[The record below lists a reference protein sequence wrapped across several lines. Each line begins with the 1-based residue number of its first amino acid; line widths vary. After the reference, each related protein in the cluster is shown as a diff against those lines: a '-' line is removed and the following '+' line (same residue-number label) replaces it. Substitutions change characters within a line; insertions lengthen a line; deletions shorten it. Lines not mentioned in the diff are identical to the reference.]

1 MIIRMRTTLVIDDE
15 LLREA
20 KKRAAALN
28 LTVSEVVNHAL
39 RDALTEP
46 SPVAGAFSFPTFG
59 GGGSVVDHEPEAF
72 SPTSDDEHPTPNR

>member
-1 MIIRMRTTLVIDDE
+1 MRTTLVIDDE

-39 RDALTEP
+39 RDALAEP
-46 SPVAGAFSFPTFG
+46 SPVAAPFSVPTFG
-59 GGGSVVDHEPEAF
+59 GAGGAVHHEPEAF
-72 SPTSDDEHPTPNR
+72 SPAVDDEHGATGR